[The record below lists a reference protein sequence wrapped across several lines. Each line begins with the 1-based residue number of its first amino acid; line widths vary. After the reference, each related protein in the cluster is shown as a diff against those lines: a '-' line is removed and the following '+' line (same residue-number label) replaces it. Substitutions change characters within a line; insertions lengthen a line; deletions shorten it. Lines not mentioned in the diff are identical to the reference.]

1 MAKELDITRKCILT
15 GQILPKAELLR
26 FVLLKDG
33 HLVPDFNKK
42 LEGRGIYISNSL
54 RLLQGLTVKS
64 PLNKILHTNVIID
77 ADLPQ
82 MVEKILYHRGL
93 EAINLARK
101 AGDLVL
107 GFEQVKEMLKK
118 GKVAFVIEAK
128 DAGGDGGQKMTAM
141 TAAAETEK
149 FNVYDIAALS
159 KALDR
164 ENTVYLAVKTGKA
177 APMVRQAMLR
187 YQTYMNG

>member
-26 FVLLKDG
+26 FALLKDG
-33 HLVPDFNKK
+33 RLVPDFNKK

-64 PLNKILHTNVIID
+64 PLNKILHTNVVID

-107 GFEQVKEMLKK
+107 GFEQVKEVLKK

-128 DAGGDGGQKMTAM
+128 DAGDDGQQKMTAM
-141 TAAAETEK
+141 TATAETEK
-149 FNVYDIAALS
+149 FNVYDVATLS

-164 ENTVYLAVKTGKA
+164 ENTVYLAVKTGKTA
-177 APMVRQAMLR
+177 LMVRQALQR